1 MPQLQ
6 QLTGLD
12 AAFLALEDRLSAI
25 KARLA
30 KGAKQSKLGRL
41 LLEIPGIGPM
51 TAVSLE
57 AAIGDDPGRFAS
69 GRQFAAW
76 LGLTPRVSASGERRQ
91 LARITKRG
99 SARPRSLLVVCAQ
112 AMLRQYR
119 QGRHGDPLACWA
131 RHLLARKRWNVAVVA
146 LANKLGRG
154 SSGRWRAAAPP
165 IRRAPHRQSSKAR
178 NPRLKADDQ
187 CQFPRRS
194 MAASVLGPLWPT
206 G

>member
-1 MPQLQ
+1 M
-6 QLTGLD
+6 
-12 AAFLALEDRLSAI
+12 
-25 KARLA
+25 
-30 KGAKQSKLGRL
+30 LGRL

-99 SARPRSLLVVCAQ
+99 SARLRSLLVVCAQ

-146 LANKLGRG
+146 LANKLARIVWKVA
-154 SSGRWRAAAPP
+154 SSGAAY
-165 IRRAPHRQSSKAR
+165 QAR
-178 NPRLKADDQ
+178 TA
-187 CQFPRRS
+187 
-194 MAASVLGPLWPT
+194 
-206 G
+206 

>member
-1 MPQLQ
+1 
-6 QLTGLD
+6 
-12 AAFLALEDRLSAI
+12 
-25 KARLA
+25 
-30 KGAKQSKLGRL
+30 
-41 LLEIPGIGPM
+41 M

-99 SARPRSLLVVCAQ
+99 SARLRSLLVVCAQ

-146 LANKLGRG
+146 LANKLARIVWKVA
-154 SSGRWRAAAPP
+154 SSGARLSGAHRIGSQTRLATHGSKLMTSASSLAAQWPQVSSGPSGRQDDQARAAWQIFIMGRPGRIHVCRTTPSA
-165 IRRAPHRQSSKAR
+165 
-178 NPRLKADDQ
+178 
-187 CQFPRRS
+187 
-194 MAASVLGPLWPT
+194 
-206 G
+206 